1 MLGHVHNVERGIEM
15 DEEWKRE
22 LGNGR
27 WDKILKRK
35 MTELSVSDDYDEAKH
50 EWVATGNVWWRG
62 CGEERPHWAMEH
74 PDQCLCTHNI
84 VYHFEIHNT
93 ENHIRECVGSDHINS
108 YLIIRAIE
116 EEQNISREAITEEMI
131 EEWVKVNVATMKKN
145 AWWNNN
151 GERFESMFNEIK
163 DLDLRVNVRTKG
175 NYYDPKVKKYVPK
188 TVIRKTSSGQY
199 GSALYKMGSIVWRW
213 NHPDNPKAQIH
224 SRGYPTEKL
233 MNDLS
238 LFFALLQQHKDK
250 TEAEDK
256 EYQDRVIEVQKQ
268 VALLKEQN
276 VANQRRI
283 AENRVLA
290 ENMRADTEDA
300 EFTENCKRYGLLPFS
315 EESASNDWERKF
327 LRSVRSWILSDR
339 EPTTAQVATLEK
351 IINSERDFVSAT
363 DKQCAFLLKL
373 GFDGDISKL
382 SKRQASNE
390 IDNLLKERE
399 D

>member
-390 IDNLLKERE
+390 IDNYEK
-399 D
+399 

>member
-1 MLGHVHNVERGIEM
+1 M

-35 MTELSVSDDYDEAKH
+35 MTELSVSDDYNEAKH

-62 CGEERPHWAMEH
+62 CGEARPHWAMEH
-74 PDQCLCTHNI
+74 PDQCLCSHNI

-116 EEQNISREAITEEMI
+116 EEQNISRDAITEEMI
-131 EEWVKVNVATMKKN
+131 EEWVKVNVSTMKKN

-151 GERFESMFNEIK
+151 GERFESMFNEVK
-163 DLDLRVNVRTKG
+163 DLDLRVNVRPKG
-175 NYYDPKVKKYVPK
+175 NYYDSKVKKYVAK

-224 SRGYPTEKL
+224 ARGYPTEKL

-256 EYQDRVIEVQKQ
+256 EYQDRVIEVQEQ

-276 VANQRRI
+276 MANQRRI

-290 ENMRADTEDA
+290 EEMRTNTEDA
-300 EFTENCKRYGLLPFS
+300 EFAENCKMYGLLPFS
-315 EESASNDWERKF
+315 EESATNDWERKF
-327 LRSVRSWILSDR
+327 LRSVRNWVLSGK
-339 EPTTAQVATLEK
+339 EPTAAQVATLEK

>member
-1 MLGHVHNVERGIEM
+1 M

-35 MTELSVSDDYDEAKH
+35 MTELSVSDDYNEAKH

-62 CGEERPHWAMEH
+62 CGETRPHWAMEH
-74 PDQCLCTHNI
+74 PDQCLCSHNI

-116 EEQNISREAITEEMI
+116 EEQNISRDAITEEMI
-131 EEWVKVNVATMKKN
+131 EEWVKVNVSTMKKN

-151 GERFESMFNEIK
+151 GKRFESMFNEVK
-163 DLDLRVNVRTKG
+163 DLDLRVNVRAKG
-175 NYYDPKVKKYVPK
+175 NYYDPKVKKHIPK
-188 TVIRKTSSGQY
+188 TVIRKSSSGQY

-256 EYQDRVIEVQKQ
+256 EYQDRVIEVQEQ

-290 ENMRADTEDA
+290 EDMRTNTEDA
-300 EFTENCKRYGLLPFS
+300 EFVENCKMHGLLPFS

-327 LRSVRSWILSDR
+327 LRSVRNWILTGK
-339 EPTTAQVATLEK
+339 EPTAAQVATLEK

-382 SKRQASNE
+382 SKRQASTE

>member
-1 MLGHVHNVERGIEM
+1 MLGHVHNVERGIGM

-35 MTELSVSDDYDEAKH
+35 MTELSVSDDFDEAKH
-50 EWVATGNVWWRG
+50 EWVATGKVWWRG

-151 GERFESMFNEIK
+151 GERFESMFNEVK

-224 SRGYPTEKL
+224 KRGYPTEKL

-290 ENMRADTEDA
+290 EEMRTNTEDA
-300 EFTENCKRYGLLPFS
+300 EFAENCKRYGLLPFS

>member
-1 MLGHVHNVERGIEM
+1 M